1 MPRKSTGRYVIELRA
16 AFDAEFRR
24 QLAAMVDPGAPG
36 KPQ

>member
-24 QLAAMVDPGAPG
+24 LAAMVDPGAPG